1 MRSILPLS
9 SRWRLP
15 HRIIVKETSNAETLD
30 RSRRLVHGHRG
41 YAVAK
46 QEGIPNVNYM
56 AIHLGTGKCVMM
68 TSVLNPAKYKVM
80 GAYKT
85 PGAASR
91 AMRRTA
97 ECHA

>member
-1 MRSILPLS
+1 MQKLLIAAALLF
-9 SRWRLP
+9 
-15 HRIIVKETSNAETLD
+15 VATT
-30 RSRRLVHGHRG
+30 GT
-41 YAVAK
+41 AVAK
-46 QEGIPNVNYM
+46 QEGIPNLYYM
-56 AIHLGTGKCVMM
+56 ALNLSTGKCVMM
-68 TSVLNPAKYKVM
+68 TTVPNPSKYKVM

>member
-1 MRSILPLS
+1 MQKLLIAAAVLFMAA
-9 SRWRLP
+9 
-15 HRIIVKETSNAETLD
+15 TGT
-30 RSRRLVHGHRG
+30 
-41 YAVAK
+41 AVAK
-46 QEGIPNVNYM
+46 QEGIPNVYYM

-68 TSVLNPAKYKVM
+68 ASVPNSAKYKVM

-91 AMRRTA
+91 AMRRTT

>member
-1 MRSILPLS
+1 MPKLLIAAAVLFMATTG
-9 SRWRLP
+9 
-15 HRIIVKETSNAETLD
+15 I
-30 RSRRLVHGHRG
+30 
-41 YAVAK
+41 AVAK
-46 QEGIPNVNYM
+46 QEGIPNVYYM
-56 AIHLGTGKCVMM
+56 AINLATGKCVMM
-68 TSVLNPAKYKVM
+68 TTAPNPSKYKVM